1 MLVSIK
7 ILPADL
13 EVDLVKLKDDI
24 QSALPEEVKVA
35 GSTVE
40 PIAFGLNAL
49 ILQVILPEDRGG
61 DLERLE
67 EAIRETNGVGETET
81 LMVSRA

>member
-35 GSTVE
+35 GSKVE

>member
-35 GSTVE
+35 GSKVE

-81 LMVSRA
+81 LMVSRV

>member
-1 MLVSIK
+1 VLVAVK
-7 ILPADL
+7 VLPADV

-35 GSTVE
+35 GSKVE

>member
-1 MLVSIK
+1 VLVSIK

-35 GSTVE
+35 GSRVE

-81 LMVSRA
+81 LMVSRV